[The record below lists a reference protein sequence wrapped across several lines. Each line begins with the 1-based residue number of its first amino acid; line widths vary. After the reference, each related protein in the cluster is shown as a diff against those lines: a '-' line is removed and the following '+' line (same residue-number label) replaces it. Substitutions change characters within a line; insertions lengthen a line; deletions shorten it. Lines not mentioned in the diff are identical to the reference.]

1 MQAIEQDEA
10 RRCTMPD
17 GIIKAFGEASSPEI
31 GTFYGKAMA
40 IADLAERITFLD
52 RGQGRGGVKLREMLA
67 RLRSDQRHADLSEM
81 LRSHEADIAV
91 ANDVAGHA
99 S

>member
-1 MQAIEQDEA
+1 
-10 RRCTMPD
+10 
-17 GIIKAFGEASSPEI
+17 
-31 GTFYGKAMA
+31 
-40 IADLAERITFLD
+40 
-52 RGQGRGGVKLREMLA
+52 MLA

-81 LRSHEADIAV
+81 LRSQEADIAV